1 MRKLLKCGQPARESR
16 PARNCDERAKIG
28 AQRGPAPGTQV
39 ARRLIARLYRSDLLA
54 HGFTIEM
61 LIVLVGDGLAT
72 ATPQIVHAGRRP
84 IEVVRVGITDAGRQ
98 ALDG

>member
-1 MRKLLKCGQPARESR
+1 MRTAGAGKPQRRAMAMSARKSRLSADQRRALGLLAGSSHGCTEA
-16 PARNCDERAKIG
+16 I
-28 AQRGPAPGTQV
+28 
-39 ARRLIARLYRSDLLA
+39 LLA

-61 LIVLVGDGLAT
+61 LIVLVRDGFAT
-72 ATPQIVHAGRRP
+72 ATPEIVHAGRRP